1 MKFLKL
7 LLFFTVFIS
16 CKKTKTAVNLSKIT
30 AKTIAVDSLIE
41 SSKEIDA
48 IVAPYKEK
56 LTADMEEVLSYT
68 PINLVKNDGELQ
80 SSIGNL
86 LADLCYEMA
95 NPVFKEKTNNTI
107 DFTLFNNGGIRST
120 ISKGDVKREDAFNV
134 MPFENELVVVKI
146 SGDKMSE
153 LVDYFIDRKRAHPLS
168 KNIALS
174 IGKDDS
180 YDLKINGKPF
190 DKSKSYS
197 VLTTDYLQN
206 GGDRMNFF
214 KNPEELTVLDYKMRD
229 AIIDYFVKVD
239 TLKTSIDNR
248 AILK

>member
-1 MKFLKL
+1 MKFPNPLLLL
-7 LLFFTVFIS
+7 LLFVS
-16 CKKTKTAVNLSKIT
+16 CKKANIDITLSKIT

-41 SSKEIDA
+41 PSKAIDD

-56 LTADMEEVLSYT
+56 LTADMEQVLTYT
-68 PINLVKNDGELQ
+68 PKNLSKKDGELQ

-95 NPVFKEKTNNTI
+95 NPVFRKKTNELI
-107 DFTLFNNGGIRST
+107 DFTLFNYGGIRAS
-120 ISKGDVKREDAFNV
+120 ISKGNVKRKDAFNV

-153 LVDYFIDRKRAHPLS
+153 LVDYFIDRKKANPLS

-174 IGKDDS
+174 INKDDS
-180 YDLKINGKPF
+180 YDLKIHGKPF
-190 DKSKSYS
+190 DKSKSYR
-197 VLTTDYLQN
+197 VLTNDYLQN
-206 GGDRMNFF
+206 GGDKMIFF
-214 KNPEELTVLDYKMRD
+214 KNPEELTILDYKMRD

-248 AILK
+248 VILE

>member
-1 MKFLKL
+1 MKFPNPLLLL
-7 LLFFTVFIS
+7 LLFVS
-16 CKKTKTAVNLSKIT
+16 CKKANIDITLSKIT

-41 SSKEIDA
+41 PSKAIDD

-56 LTADMEEVLSYT
+56 LTADMEQVLTYT
-68 PINLVKNDGELQ
+68 PKNLSKKDGELQ

-95 NPVFKEKTNNTI
+95 NPVFRKKTNELI
-107 DFTLFNNGGIRST
+107 DFTLFNYGGIRAS
-120 ISKGDVKREDAFNV
+120 ISKGNVKRKDAFNV

-174 IGKDDS
+174 VGKDDS
-180 YDLKINGKPF
+180 YDLKINGEPF